1 MGVNLS
7 SNKNLPVSPLAPE
20 RFPSLPK
27 VAGIAAATHSLGL
40 YKGAKRDDLLVVHFP
55 EGASAGGVFTT
66 SSTRSDDVDWGRA
79 ALKAGG
85 GKARV
90 LVVNTGNSNAFTGA
104 AGIAKNRATIAAA
117 VELAGCNS
125 HEVFVSATGVIGE
138 PLDPKIVSGGVAAV
152 WGRLAAPNWETIANA
167 IRTTDTFAK
176 AAGETVNLNR
186 RNVAI
191 AGVAKGSGMIMP
203 NMATTLNYVFTDA
216 ALTGRCAQAL
226 IARYCDLTY
235 NCITVDGDTSTSDT
249 LMLFATGAAGG
260 EPIDDPDDPRLADF
274 SAALHRVLKDLALQ
288 IVRDGEGATKII
300 EIEITGAASETSAK
314 TIAASIANSPLVKT
328 ALAAGDANWGRV
340 VMAVGKSGEPV
351 ERDRLSVWFGDHMVA
366 KEGSRAADYSEAKAT
381 RAVQGPEIFIRAD
394 VGVGSAKAT
403 VWTCDLT
410 DGYVKINGAY
420 RS

>member
-1 MGVNLS
+1 MS
-7 SNKNLPVSPLAPE
+7 SNKDLPVSPLAPE
-20 RFPSLPK
+20 RFPVMPK
-27 VAGIAAATHSLGL
+27 VGGMQTATHSLGL
-40 YKGAKRDDLLVVHFP
+40 YKGATRDDLYIVHFP
-55 EGASAGGVFTT
+55 NGASAGGVFTT
-66 SSTRSDDVDWGRA
+66 SQTRSDDVDWGRA

-104 AGIAKNRATIAAA
+104 AGIAKNRATVASASKMS
-117 VELAGCNS
+117 GCTS

-138 PLDPKIVSGGVAAV
+138 PLDPAIVSGGVEKA
-152 WGRLAAPNWETIANA
+152 WSKLGETDWSKAANA

-176 AAGETVNLNR
+176 ASGEIADLNR

-191 AGVAKGSGMIMP
+191 AGIAKGSGMIMP

-216 ALTGRCAQAL
+216 ALTPRVCQAL
-226 IARYCDLTY
+226 IAKYCDLTY

-260 EPIDDPDDPRLADF
+260 EPINNPDDPRLAGF
-274 SAALHRVLKDLALQ
+274 SEALHRVLKDLALQ
-288 IVRDGEGATKII
+288 IVRDGEGASKII
-300 EIEITGAASETSAK
+300 EIRVTGAASTKSAK
-314 TIAASIANSPLVKT
+314 TIAASVANSPLVKT

-340 VMAVGKSGEPV
+340 VMAIGKAGEPI
-351 ERDRLSVWFGDHMVA
+351 ERDRLSIWFADHMVA
-366 KEGSRAADYSEAKAT
+366 KDGARAPDYSEAIAT
-381 RAVQGPEIFIRAD
+381 RAVAGPEIFIRAD
-394 VGVGSAKAT
+394 VGVGSAEAT

-410 DGYVKINGAY
+410 DGYVRINGAY

>member
-1 MGVNLS
+1 MS
-7 SNKNLPVSPLAPE
+7 THKDLPVSPLAPE
-20 RFPSLPK
+20 RFPTMPK
-27 VAGIAAATHSLGL
+27 VGGVRLATCSLGL
-40 YKGAKRDDLLVVHFP
+40 YKGAARDDLLVANFP
-55 EGASAGGVFTT
+55 KGAAAGGVFTT

-85 GKARV
+85 GKAQV

-104 AGIAKNRATIAAA
+104 AGIAKNRATIASATKM
-117 VELAGCNS
+117 AGCGA

-138 PLDPKIVSGGVAAV
+138 PLDPSIVSGGVERV
-152 WGRLAAPNWETIANA
+152 WASLGEPDWQKAANA

-176 AAGETVNLNR
+176 AAGEVADLNR

-191 AGVAKGSGMIMP
+191 AGIAKGSGMIQP

-216 ALTGRCAQAL
+216 ALTPRVAQAL
-226 IARYCDLTY
+226 IAKYCDLTY
-235 NCITVDGDTSTSDT
+235 NCITVDSDTSTSDT

-260 EPIDDPDDPRLADF
+260 EPIDNPDDPRLQGF
-274 SAALHRVLKDLALQ
+274 CEALHRVLQDLALQ

-300 EIEITGAASETSAK
+300 EIEVTGAASDKSAK
-314 TIAASIANSPLVKT
+314 VIAASIANSPLVKT

-351 ERDRLSVWFGDHMVA
+351 ERDRLGIWFGDHIVA
-366 KEGSRAADYSEAKAT
+366 RDGARSPDYSEAAAT
-381 RAVQGPEIFIRAD
+381 RAVAGPEIFIRAD
-394 VGVGSAKAT
+394 VGVGRGRAR

>member
-1 MGVNLS
+1 MS
-7 SNKNLPVSPLAPE
+7 SNKDLPVSPLAPT
-20 RFPSLPK
+20 RFPVMPQ
-27 VAGIAAATHSLGL
+27 VGGMQATTHSLGL
-40 YKGAKRDDLLVVHFP
+40 YKGASRDDLLVVHFP
-55 EGASAGGVFTT
+55 NGASAGGVFTT
-66 SSTRSDDVDWGRA
+66 SATRSDDVDWGRA
-79 ALKAGG
+79 ALKAS

-104 AGIAKNRATIAAA
+104 AGIAKNRATIASASKM
-117 VELAGCNS
+117 AGCTA

-138 PLDPKIVSGGVAAV
+138 PLDPAIISGGVEKV
-152 WGRLAAPNWETIANA
+152 WAKLAEPDWSRIANA

-176 AAGETVNLNR
+176 AGGEIADLNR

-191 AGVAKGSGMIMP
+191 AGIAKGSGMIMP

-216 ALTGRCAQAL
+216 ALTPRVCQAL

-260 EPIDDPDDPRLADF
+260 EPIDNPDDPRLKDF
-274 SAALHRVLKDLALQ
+274 NEALHRVLKDLALQ

-300 EIEITGAASETSAK
+300 EITVTGAASEKSAK
-314 TIAASIANSPLVKT
+314 TIAASVANSPLVKT

-340 VMAVGKSGEPV
+340 VMAIGKAGEPV
-351 ERDRLSVWFGDHMVA
+351 ERDRLSIWFADHMVA
-366 KEGSRAADYSEAKAT
+366 KDGARAPDYSEAIATKAV
-381 RAVQGPEIFIRAD
+381 AGPEIFIRAD
-394 VGVGSAKAT
+394 VGVGRSSAT

>member
-1 MGVNLS
+1 M
-7 SNKNLPVSPLAPE
+7 
-20 RFPSLPK
+20 PK
-27 VAGIAAATHSLGL
+27 VGGVETVTHSLGL
-40 YKGAKRDDLLVVHFP
+40 YKGAKRNDLLVVHFP

-90 LVVNTGNSNAFTGA
+90 LVVNAGNSNAFTGA
-104 AGIAKNRATIAAA
+104 AGVAKNRATIASAA
-117 VELAGCNS
+117 KMSGCS
-125 HEVFVSATGVIGE
+125 QHEVFVSATGVIGE
-138 PLDPKIVSGGVAAV
+138 PLDPSIVSGGVERV
-152 WGRLAAPNWETIANA
+152 WGLLGQPDWQKVAGA
-167 IRTTDTFAK
+167 IRTTDTFTK
-176 AAGETVNLNR
+176 AAGEIADLNR

-191 AGVAKGSGMIMP
+191 AGIAKGSGMIQP

-216 ALTGRCAQAL
+216 ALTPRVAQAL
-226 IARYCDLTY
+226 IAKFCDLTY

-260 EPIDDPDDPRLADF
+260 EPIDNPDDPRLKGFCD
-274 SAALHRVLKDLALQ
+274 SLHRVLQDLALQ

-300 EIEITGAASETSAK
+300 EIEVTGAASDKSAK
-314 TIAASIANSPLVKT
+314 IVAASIANSPLVKT

-351 ERDRLSVWFGDHMVA
+351 ERDRLSIWFGDHIVA
-366 KEGSRAADYSEAKAT
+366 KDGARSPDYSEARATKAVKG
-381 RAVQGPEIFIRAD
+381 AEIFIRAD
-394 VGVGSAKAT
+394 VGVGHGKAR

>member
-1 MGVNLS
+1 M
-7 SNKNLPVSPLAPE
+7 
-20 RFPSLPK
+20 K
-27 VAGIAAATHSLGL
+27 VATCSLGL
-40 YKGAKRDDLLVVHFP
+40 YRGLERDDLLVVHFP

-66 SSTRSDDVDWGRA
+66 SATRSDDVDWGRA

-85 GKARV
+85 GRARV

-117 VELAGCNS
+117 ARMAGCS
-125 HEVFVSATGVIGE
+125 SPEIFVSATGVIGE
-138 PLDPKIVSGGVAAV
+138 PLDPSIVSGGVERV
-152 WGRLAAPNWETIANA
+152 WSSLGEPDWSRAANA

-176 AAGETVNLNR
+176 ASGEIADLNR

-191 AGVAKGSGMIMP
+191 VGIAKGSGMIMP

-216 ALTGRCAQAL
+216 ALTPRCAQAL
-226 IARYCDLTY
+226 IAKYCDLTY

-260 EPIDDPDDPRLADF
+260 EPIDNPDDPRLKDYCQ
-274 SAALHRVLKDLALQ
+274 ALHRVLEDLAVQ
-288 IVRDGEGATKII
+288 IVRDGEGATKLI
-300 EIEITGAASETSAK
+300 EIEVTGAASDASAK
-314 TIAASIANSPLVKT
+314 AIGASIANSPLVKT

-340 VMAVGKSGEPV
+340 VMAVGKAGEPV
-351 ERDRLSVWFGDHMVA
+351 ERDRLEIRFGTHLVA
-366 KEGSRAADYSEAKAT
+366 RDGMRSPDYSEEMAT
-381 RAVQGPEIFIRAD
+381 KAVQGPKINIRVD
-394 VGVGSAKAT
+394 VGVGRGKAR

-410 DGYVKINGAY
+410 DGYVRINGAY